1 MTDGGRKKSI
11 ITTSIIVVISN
22 VLLAGFKATVGFL
35 SNSISI
41 VLDAVNN
48 LSDAMSSVIT
58 IIGARLAGKPADKN
72 HPYGHGRYEFIS
84 SAVISVLVLYAGIT
98 AFSESINAILNPS
111 EPDYSTAALI
121 VVSVAIVAKI
131 VLGLFLRKQ
140 GEKYNS
146 DSLKNSGQD
155 SMMDSIISGATLL
168 AAIIFI
174 VFGVSLEAYLGV
186 IISLFIIK
194 SGYDMLRGAVSKILG
209 ERVDSELSQK
219 VKTVIC
225 ETEGVEGAYD
235 LIMNSYGPERWLA
248 SVHIEV
254 PDVWD
259 AEKIDTVSR
268 DITHRVA
275 KETGVIITAVGV
287 YSRNTTNDEVKIMRT
302 KITETVMQEEYVLQ
316 MHGFYC
322 DTKEKRIRFD
332 VVTDFDAQEPM
343 KVIDKVSEKVKAMY
357 PEYDVFVQPDLDVS
371 D

>member
-11 ITTSIIVVISN
+11 IVTSIVAVITN
-22 VLLAGFKATVGFL
+22 VMLAGFKAAVGLL

-48 LSDAMSSVIT
+48 LSDALSSVIT
-58 IIGARLAGKPADKN
+58 IIGARLAGKPADKD

-98 AFSESINAILNPS
+98 ALSESIKAILEPS

-121 VVSVAIVAKI
+121 IVAVAIVAKI
-131 VLGLFLRKQ
+131 LLGLYLRRRGNKL
-140 GEKYNS
+140 NS

-155 SMMDSIISGATLL
+155 SIMDSVISGATLL
-168 AAIIFI
+168 AAIVFIIF
-174 VFGVSLEAYLGV
+174 GLSLEAYLGL

-194 SGYDMLRGAVSKILG
+194 SGFDMLREAVSKILG

-219 VKTVIC
+219 VKAVVC
-225 ETEGVEGAYD
+225 QTEGVEGAYD

-268 DITHRVA
+268 DISHRVA

-287 YSRNTTNDEVKIMRT
+287 YSRNTTNDEVKTMRT
-302 KITETVMQEEYVLQ
+302 RITETVMSEKYVLQ
-316 MHGFYC
+316 IHGFYC
-322 DTKEKRIRFD
+322 DTKEKQIRFD
-332 VVTDFDAQEPM
+332 VVTDFEAEEPLA
-343 KVIDKVSEKVKAMY
+343 VVENITEKIKAMY
-357 PEYDVFVQPDLDVS
+357 PEYEVCIQPDLDFS